1 MLESFAQA
9 KIVKEPTQ
17 IGIVR
22 FVLKGQRTGVVEKYT
37 EFTWP
42 SRQQGGKSIELHLC
56 DLVALLL
63 GRGLGTIPGKRAA
76 KKVDENI
83 CKGFQVVTARL
94 FSPLMAVER
103 GIWGGTCEDT
113 IMLSVWD
120 VEMGPGIS
128 VLLGKTEID
137 DVDIIAMR
145 THTDQKI
152 AGLDVAVNEVG
163 RVYVLYA

>member
-1 MLESFAQA
+1 MQA

-17 IGIVR
+17 IGIVG

-37 EFTWP
+37 EFAWP

-56 DLVALLL
+56 DLVVLLL

-83 CKGFQVVTARL
+83 CEGFQVVTARL
-94 FSPLMAVER
+94 FGSLMAVER
-103 GIWGGTCEDT
+103 GIWGGTCEDA

-145 THTDQKI
+145 THTDRKI
-152 AGLDVAVNEVG
+152 AGFDVAVNEVG